1 MFVETGMAGVTMETD
16 NLYEQRLEK
25 LKRLRE
31 AGARVY
37 QSSFPRRQAVS
48 EAVEH
53 YAEGREARLAGRLVS
68 MRGHGKTVFA
78 DLRDASGKIQ
88 LYLRQDVLGSDAF
101 AQVSELETGDIVG
114 VEGRL
119 FKTRMGEKTL
129 EVKSIAILVKA
140 LREPPLGKSKEDRH
154 WYTLADVETRYRQRY
169 LDLAANEESRRVFM
183 LRSRMISGLRAFLDA
198 RGFIEVETPMMQP
211 LPGGA
216 AARPFVTHHRA
227 LNTDLYLRVAPE
239 LYLKRL
245 LVGGMEKVYELN
257 RNFRNEG
264 ISTRHN
270 PEFTM
275 LELYE
280 AYADYRSAMELVEE
294 MISTLSREALG
305 SERITYRGH
314 EISLAP
320 PWARIP
326 LLEAVRT
333 HTGEDLS
340 PERGEAAAL
349 AAAERLEIQVEGPKT
364 YAKIVDEAVKSRV
377 VPALIAP
384 TFLIDYPVAL
394 SPLAKKIPEKPLLAE
409 RFQLFIGGLE
419 VVNAFS
425 ELCDPI
431 EQRERFEAQCAA
443 RERGDDEAHRMDEDF
458 IRALEY
464 GMPPAGGVGIGIDRL
479 IMLFSGKESIRDVIL
494 FPQLKPEKE
503 ETTVGTD
510 DEKRE
515 TRNPKL

>member
-1 MFVETGMAGVTMETD
+1 
-16 NLYEQRLEK
+16 
-25 LKRLRE
+25 
-31 AGARVY
+31 
-37 QSSFPRRQAVS
+37 
-48 EAVEH
+48 
-53 YAEGREARLAGRLVS
+53 
-68 MRGHGKTVFA
+68 
-78 DLRDASGKIQ
+78 
-88 LYLRQDVLGSDAF
+88 
-101 AQVSELETGDIVG
+101 
-114 VEGRL
+114 
-119 FKTRMGEKTL
+119 
-129 EVKSIAILVKA
+129 
-140 LREPPLGKSKEDRH
+140 
-154 WYTLADVETRYRQRY
+154 
-169 LDLAANEESRRVFM
+169 
-183 LRSRMISGLRAFLDA
+183 MISGLRAFLDA

-275 LELYE
+275 LEFYE

-305 SERITYRGH
+305 SECITYRGH

-320 PWARIP
+320 PWVRIP

-431 EQRERFEAQCAA
+431 EQRERFEAQRAA

-479 IMLFSGKESIRDVIL
+479 IMLFSGRESIRDVIL
-494 FPQLKPEKE
+494 FPQLKPEE
-503 ETTVGTD
+503 VRR
-510 DEKRE
+510 EK
-515 TRNPKL
+515 